1 MWNFINGLLPRFH
14 FSLLH
19 FTLVLIVGA
28 VFSTIGN
35 LAVAADALIA
45 PDGSPSLLTIPGC
58 LIFHVMTWGIT
69 LAVWYPATHAARW
82 LLDDLETPHTWYVFW
97 VFPTAFWITNH
108 LIRPRYYSTL
118 YTNRVMQFYPIL
130 NLLLLGI
137 LLCFYLMFYLMA
149 RGLTKNMRLMQENEF
164 LQLQSAQYRTLQ
176 RTIDE
181 TRMAR
186 HDLRHHFTVLSGYA
200 SNNDMEAIREYL
212 SSWQTSLLPEAVC
225 SYCKNPAVNNVLGY
239 FSRLAKDNGI
249 SIDISAKLQE
259 PLIIPEPEFC
269 VLLSN
274 LLENAV
280 EACQRQAGSNQIHVR
295 LLQTCPSLLSLT
307 VDNTCPEPP
316 KWQNNSLHSSKH
328 NGTGI
333 GTRSVKNIAAR
344 YHGDARFEWKNGM
357 FYVSVLLN
365 PQGEDSASC
374 SFS

>member
-1 MWNFINGLLPRFH
+1 
-14 FSLLH
+14 
-19 FTLVLIVGA
+19 
-28 VFSTIGN
+28 
-35 LAVAADALIA
+35 
-45 PDGSPSLLTIPGC
+45 
-58 LIFHVMTWGIT
+58 
-69 LAVWYPATHAARW
+69 
-82 LLDDLETPHTWYVFW
+82 
-97 VFPTAFWITNH
+97 
-108 LIRPRYYSTL
+108 
-118 YTNRVMQFYPIL
+118 MQFYPLL
-130 NLLLLGI
+130 NLVLLGI

-149 RGLTKNMRLMQENEF
+149 KGLTQNMRLMQENEF

-186 HDLRHHFTVLSGYA
+186 HDLRHHFAVLSGYV

-249 SIDISAKLQE
+249 SIDISAKLLE

-280 EACQRQAGSNQIHVR
+280 EACQKQAGSNQIHVR

-365 PQGEDSASC
+365 PQGEDQFEA
-374 SFS
+374 

>member
-1 MWNFINGLLPRFH
+1 MRYFLSYLALLPAAILCYLPVIRHVRVRTTLLILSGIPLFFFWAAIGGSLGTRFH
-14 FSLLH
+14 VEFYQW
-19 FTLVLIVGA
+19 LVPMLPLFALVFY
-28 VFSTIGN
+28 FSTDLSIWKSISSF
-35 LAVAADALIA
+35 LAV
-45 PDGSPSLLTIPGC
+45 G
-58 LIFHVMTWGIT
+58 
-69 LAVWYPATHAARW
+69 
-82 LLDDLETPHTWYVFW
+82 
-97 VFPTAFWITNH
+97 FWITNH

-164 LQLQSAQYRTLQ
+164 LQLQSAQYRTLH

-212 SSWQTSLLPEAVC
+212 SSWQTSLLPETVC

-280 EACQRQAGSNQIHVR
+280 EACQKQAGSNQIHVR

-365 PQGEDSASC
+365 PQGEDQFEA
-374 SFS
+374 